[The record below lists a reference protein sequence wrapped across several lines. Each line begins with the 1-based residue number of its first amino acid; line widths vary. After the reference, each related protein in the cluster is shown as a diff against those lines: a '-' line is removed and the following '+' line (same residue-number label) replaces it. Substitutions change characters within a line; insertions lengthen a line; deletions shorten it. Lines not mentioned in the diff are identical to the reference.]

1 MEQNPITP
9 GTQTSAARKS
19 PHPMF
24 LIAAA
29 SVAAVAVIAGAQ
41 MLRSGGTADA
51 KNASAATT
59 ASTAAATNAAATS
72 PAPSPAAAPAA
83 PAPVAKTTKA
93 PAPQVATA
101 ACATCGVVVAVR
113 EVRQTGEGTG
123 VGAVAGG
130 VVGGVVG
137 HQFGGGHGKDAL
149 TIAGAVGGAIAGHQ
163 IEKQARASTSWH
175 VDVRMNDG
183 TTRTFTYASQ
193 PAFAAGE
200 KVEVRSGQLAARG

>member
-1 MEQNPITP
+1 MDQNLPSSGNSNGIPTP
-9 GTQTSAARKS
+9 APRKA

-29 SVAAVAVIAGAQ
+29 SVAAVALIAGAQ
-41 MLRSGGTADA
+41 MLRPGDTASAKNGAAPTGGT
-51 KNASAATT
+51 SAAT
-59 ASTAAATNAAATS
+59 APAVAPKPTN
-72 PAPSPAAAPAA
+72 AA
-83 PAPVAKTTKA
+83 PAPQAATTC
-93 PAPQVATA
+93 V
-101 ACATCGVVVAVR
+101 TCGVVVAVR
-113 EVRQTGEGTG
+113 EVRQAGEGTG

-149 TIAGAVGGAIAGHQ
+149 TIAGAVGGALAGHQ
-163 IEKQARASTSWH
+163 VEKQARATTTWR

-183 TTRTFTYASQ
+183 TTRTFSYGAL

-200 KVEVRSGQLAARG
+200 RVEVKGSQLVARG